1 MLNKKSL
8 KDFFQKNTHSLA
20 VPAIMLVLGILFVI
34 FPEGFIGVTVKVVGL
49 VLVLIGVIIAC
60 TLMSR
65 YSPLILSIA
74 IVFVVFGLVCIA
86 FPGFVAS
93 LIIRVIALMVLISA
107 GMRVYDAYRVKG
119 KSDNFIQYII
129 VDAATILLGLVLL
142 LIPLDLAGTI
152 VRIVGIIMIVIGLSN
167 VITII
172 RVYRDGKYVDDGS
185 DVVWE
190 E

>member
-93 LIIRVIALMVLISA
+93 LISA